1 MRPLLHIA
9 RRLVWWKE
17 PEEAL
22 GDRYRFIAQIMTYG
36 DLEDTRTMLKSYSRE
51 ELLQVLDSP
60 PPGVFTPRAWSFWHV
75 YLNKKPRQLP
85 GRFSATQDT
94 TSSGPKMPDR

>member
-1 MRPLLHIA
+1 LLQVA

-22 GDRYRFIAQIMTYG
+22 RDRYRFIAQIMTYG
-36 DLEDTRTMLKSYSRE
+36 DLEDTQAMLRACTRD
-51 ELLQVLDSP
+51 ELLRVLDSP

-75 YLNKKPRQLP
+75 YQI
-85 GRFSATQDT
+85 GRASC
-94 TSSGPKMPDR
+94 RERV